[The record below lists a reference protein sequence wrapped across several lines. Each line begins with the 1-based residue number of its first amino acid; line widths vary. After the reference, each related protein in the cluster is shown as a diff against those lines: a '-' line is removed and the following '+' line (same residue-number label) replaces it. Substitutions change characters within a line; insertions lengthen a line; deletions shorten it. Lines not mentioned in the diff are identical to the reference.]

1 MGSKRRQEKDI
12 YFRLYHLPPQDVMHC
27 MFYSKCMS
35 GIMDISLRKAVSLLE
50 TAAFLQLQPV
60 LELFSDIILDRIT
73 PNG

>member
-1 MGSKRRQEKDI
+1 
-12 YFRLYHLPPQDVMHC
+12 
-27 MFYSKCMS
+27 
-35 GIMDISLRKAVSLLE
+35 MDISLRKAVSLLE